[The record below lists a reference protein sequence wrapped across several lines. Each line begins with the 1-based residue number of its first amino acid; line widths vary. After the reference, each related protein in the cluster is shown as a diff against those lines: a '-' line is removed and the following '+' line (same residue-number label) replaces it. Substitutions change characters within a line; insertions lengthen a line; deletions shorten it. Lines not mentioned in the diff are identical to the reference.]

1 MGGHSLGDYA
11 STAITDALSRIELT
25 GSLSESVD
33 RIEDQLLE
41 VNDHL
46 REHAREHCD
55 GGTIGST
62 VVVFLAR
69 GKVGVALWA
78 GDSRLYR
85 LRDGRVE
92 QITRDHNPVADLLE
106 SGAVTEE
113 EALNTDTHIV
123 TRAVGGQRDLH
134 LDVAVFDLQPSDTV
148 LLCSDGLYREVSP
161 ESMKD
166 ALAADVDVAAKQLME
181 TCLSGAARD
190 NVSLVV
196 AHADAGGAH

>member
-1 MGGHSLGDYA
+1 MGDYA
-11 STAITDALSRIELT
+11 SNAITEALSRIALT
-25 GSLSESVD
+25 SSLSESVD
-33 RIEDQLLE
+33 RIEDQLVD
-41 VNDHL
+41 VNAHL
-46 REHAREHCD
+46 REHAREHCE

-85 LRDGRVE
+85 MRDGRVE

-106 SGAVTEE
+106 TGAVTEE

-161 ESMKD
+161 EFMKD
-166 ALAADVDVAAKQLME
+166 ALAADVDAAAQRLME

-196 AHADAGGAH
+196 AHAEGAGVR